1 VTPIEG
7 SLIRLRAV
15 EPEDIDPMYRWENDP
30 AVWHVSGT
38 TAPFS
43 RHALERFVEEQRF
56 DIFQTRQQRLIIET
70 LDPFSDNG
78 ERRRK
83 TNEGCSVS
91 NDLRAVG
98 ALDLF
103 EFDPLNRRAGIGIL
117 IHPADARRQGY
128 ATDAIETGCRYAR
141 EVLGLHQLWCNVGA
155 TNTASLAL
163 FRNTGFVEV
172 GTKRDWL
179 RTPDGYTDEILFQKI
194 LK

>member
-1 VTPIEG
+1 M
-7 SLIRLRAV
+7 IRLRAV
-15 EPEDIDPMYRWENDP
+15 EPADIDPMYYWENDS
-30 AVWHVSGT
+30 AVWRVSGT

-70 LDPFSDNG
+70 HDRIPDGREHRGDGSAS
-78 ERRRK
+78 
-83 TNEGCSVS
+83 NES
-91 NDLRAVG
+91 RAVG
-98 ALDLF
+98 AFDLF

-117 IHPADARRQGY
+117 IHPADARKKGY

-163 FRNTGFVEV
+163 FRNAGFVEV

-179 RTPDGYTDEILFQKI
+179 WTSDGYTDEILFQKI

>member
-1 VTPIEG
+1 
-7 SLIRLRAV
+7 
-15 EPEDIDPMYRWENDP
+15 MFCWENDS
-30 AVWHVSGT
+30 AVWRVSGT

-70 LDPFSDNG
+70 LDRIPDGRDYRGKANG
-78 ERRRK
+78 ESSAPK
-83 TNEGCSVS
+83 ES
-91 NDLRAVG
+91 RAVG
-98 ALDLF
+98 AFDLF

-117 IHPADARRQGY
+117 IHPADARRKGY

-163 FRNTGFVEV
+163 FRNAGFVEIGV
-172 GTKRDWL
+172 KRDWL
-179 RTPDGYTDEILFQKI
+179 WTPDGYTDEILFQKI

>member
-1 VTPIEG
+1 MTPIEG
-7 SLIRLRAV
+7 KLIRLRAV

-30 AVWHVSGT
+30 AVWRVSGT

-43 RHALERFVEEQRF
+43 RHVLERFVEEQRF

-70 LDPFSDNG
+70 LDRFSDG
-78 ERRRK
+78 KRRRAA
-83 TNEGCSVS
+83 NEDRSVP
-91 NDLRAVG
+91 NDRRAVG

-117 IHPADARRQGY
+117 IHPTDARRQGY

-155 TNTASLAL
+155 TNKASLTL

-179 RTPDGYTDEILFQKI
+179 WTPDGYTDEILFQKI
-194 LK
+194 LE

>member
-1 VTPIEG
+1 
-7 SLIRLRAV
+7 
-15 EPEDIDPMYRWENDP
+15 MYRWENDP
-30 AVWHVSGT
+30 SVWRVSGT

-70 LDPFSDNG
+70 PDRFSDS
-78 ERRRK
+78 RK
-83 TNEGCSVS
+83 YRNETNADNSVLNS
-91 NDLRAVG
+91 PRIIG

-128 ATDAIETGCRYAR
+128 ATDVIETGCRYAR

-163 FRNTGFVEV
+163 FRNAGFVEV

-179 RTPDGYTDEILFQKI
+179 WTPDGYTDEVLFQK
-194 LK
+194 LLEK